1 MWCLKAIRQGLTEY
15 ASQVLDTGV
24 QVSKLGKFIEG
35 FVLIASQK
43 LLEMGFNLDNV
54 DQVSLL
60 IQSGTFQ
67 FSLHSIEVRM
77 PLFFGL
83 QGISNEV
90 VLGNEV
96 LSDGD
101 SIKTA
106 RFLFNV
112 TYHCHSPPY
121 VSKICMACSGLRSRS
136 E

>member
-1 MWCLKAIRQGLTEY
+1 
-15 ASQVLDTGV
+15 VLDTGV
-24 QVSKLGKFIEG
+24 QVSKLGKFIES
-35 FVLIASQK
+35 FVLIAGQK
-43 LLEMGFNLDNV
+43 LLEMGLNLENV

-60 IQSGTFQ
+60 IQSGTFE
-67 FSLHSIEVRM
+67 FNLHSIAVGM

-90 VLGNEV
+90 VLGNKV

-106 RFLFNV
+106 RFLLHV